1 MKRIISTI
9 FALVLLAS
17 MFVPQYA
24 VADKT
29 DEYNFLIG
37 VPQVVDNNVEVTYT
51 GKSWVDENG
60 NDKWEYKAKIHQAPI
75 YNDDGS
81 LVNCGFSYISPQPIY
96 DGYDEDEKVDS
107 YTQGYFEVRN
117 NVFYAKVEGT
127 KVTVTYQGETSTYD
141 PVVYIGSTGHT
152 AKSVTLVAVD
162 PTNSFYRNNILEWDY
177 GVCIRR
183 IRVIEGLI
191 QETFIFDKDPKGTVW
206 IKDNAQQTSG
216 YEWSIEPY
224 AYDADGNNVPVN
236 EYKQVSAKDMESAV
250 YPVTIDPTD
259 QFVTSASDGHLA
271 AFGQPFNTVWT
282 AVSANSISN
291 TGACFYIGMY
301 ESPSLYRWYLHR
313 GCVFFDTSAIPDSAT
328 ISAANV
334 SLYGFTDTST
344 TDFNISISNG
354 MSTYPHDPLEVGDY
368 SKTHYTGLG
377 SAGYSTAGFTTAG
390 YNNISLNASGI
401 GWIDISGTTK
411 FYVISYE
418 DYIGSDCGAS
428 GSEYVAVWAY
438 EKGAGYRPY
447 LEVTYSSARA
457 PTVTT
462 NPATYITTTGV
473 RFNGSLDADGGE
485 ACNVSFQ
492 YIPWYNTSWSD
503 VFAVTVDPTYVDSTL
518 TGFPVLVTG
527 DDAPDS
533 FWTTVNASGLDIVV
547 TDGNLTKLSRELV
560 SINTSAETMELYFN
574 ASSIDDTVE
583 THFYVWYG
591 GVAAESNDTATWD
604 ESFVGVWH
612 MNDLNTSA
620 ISDSTVNDFTGT
632 KKGANEPIEST
643 GSFGGDKSQDLD
655 GVDDFMTMGDVCE
668 FDYTDTFTLSAVVN
682 FNETSGNS
690 IVGKIKSSSSYIGY
704 DLFTYTGDGL
714 RLGVIYDYSPQTLEQ
729 RSADSRITA
738 GSWMHVAGAYD
749 GTNNA
754 SDADVYI
761 NGLNANDSQLNNT
774 INNSI
779 LNDYALTIGARNAG
793 GSNELNGS
801 ITEVRISDTNRSAS
815 WEKATYT
822 SLVLP
827 TTFYGVDDT
836 DAYSTTANQS
846 KNTGESWYNDETGL
860 TINTDYGVRAVATNS
875 LGETLGDWVLFD
887 TIVTLMPPT
896 NVSCSAGSNSITLSW
911 VKGGNTSN
919 TYIRY
924 KTGGY
929 PTGTSDGNII
939 ILQSGV
945 DYVHTGLTSGVS
957 YFYKMWGEAGGVYSA
972 TNTTI
977 MCTTTAGYSTA
988 TPVPLPTVDTSD
1000 WSDTPN
1006 GSVLEN
1012 NPLYGLGNQEADAIG
1027 VPHTTWWMLLA
1038 LGGLV
1043 VLGLFIYTR
1052 TRDTVATIAAIIIF
1066 GVIMA
1071 QAGFFP
1077 IWTMMIFGLVGIGF
1091 GWKGLR

>member
-301 ESPSLYRWYLHR
+301 ESPSLYRWYIHR
-313 GCVFFDTSAIPDSAT
+313 GCVFFDTSAIPDSVT

-604 ESFVGVWH
+604 ESF
-612 MNDLNTSA
+612 
-620 ISDSTVNDFTGT
+620 
-632 KKGANEPIEST
+632 
-643 GSFGGDKSQDLD
+643 
-655 GVDDFMTMGDVCE
+655 
-668 FDYTDTFTLSAVVN
+668 
-682 FNETSGNS
+682 
-690 IVGKIKSSSSYIGY
+690 
-704 DLFTYTGDGL
+704 
-714 RLGVIYDYSPQTLEQ
+714 
-729 RSADSRITA
+729 
-738 GSWMHVAGAYD
+738 
-749 GTNNA
+749 
-754 SDADVYI
+754 
-761 NGLNANDSQLNNT
+761 
-774 INNSI
+774 
-779 LNDYALTIGARNAG
+779 
-793 GSNELNGS
+793 
-801 ITEVRISDTNRSAS
+801 
-815 WEKATYT
+815 
-822 SLVLP
+822 
-827 TTFYGVDDT
+827 TFYGVDDT

>member
-271 AFGQPFNTVWT
+271 AFVQPFNTVWT

-291 TGACFYIGMY
+291 TGSCFYIGMY

-604 ESFVGVWH
+604 ESF
-612 MNDLNTSA
+612 
-620 ISDSTVNDFTGT
+620 
-632 KKGANEPIEST
+632 
-643 GSFGGDKSQDLD
+643 
-655 GVDDFMTMGDVCE
+655 
-668 FDYTDTFTLSAVVN
+668 
-682 FNETSGNS
+682 
-690 IVGKIKSSSSYIGY
+690 
-704 DLFTYTGDGL
+704 
-714 RLGVIYDYSPQTLEQ
+714 
-729 RSADSRITA
+729 
-738 GSWMHVAGAYD
+738 
-749 GTNNA
+749 
-754 SDADVYI
+754 
-761 NGLNANDSQLNNT
+761 
-774 INNSI
+774 
-779 LNDYALTIGARNAG
+779 
-793 GSNELNGS
+793 
-801 ITEVRISDTNRSAS
+801 
-815 WEKATYT
+815 
-822 SLVLP
+822 
-827 TTFYGVDDT
+827 TFYGVDDT

-919 TYIRY
+919 YIRY

>member
-291 TGACFYIGMY
+291 TGSCFYIGMY
-301 ESPSLYRWYLHR
+301 ESPSLYRWYIHR
-313 GCVFFDTSAIPDSAT
+313 GCVFFDTSAIPDSVT

-604 ESFVGVWH
+604 ESF
-612 MNDLNTSA
+612 
-620 ISDSTVNDFTGT
+620 
-632 KKGANEPIEST
+632 
-643 GSFGGDKSQDLD
+643 
-655 GVDDFMTMGDVCE
+655 
-668 FDYTDTFTLSAVVN
+668 
-682 FNETSGNS
+682 
-690 IVGKIKSSSSYIGY
+690 
-704 DLFTYTGDGL
+704 
-714 RLGVIYDYSPQTLEQ
+714 
-729 RSADSRITA
+729 
-738 GSWMHVAGAYD
+738 
-749 GTNNA
+749 
-754 SDADVYI
+754 
-761 NGLNANDSQLNNT
+761 
-774 INNSI
+774 
-779 LNDYALTIGARNAG
+779 
-793 GSNELNGS
+793 
-801 ITEVRISDTNRSAS
+801 
-815 WEKATYT
+815 
-822 SLVLP
+822 
-827 TTFYGVDDT
+827 TFYGVDDT

>member
-271 AFGQPFNTVWT
+271 AFVQPFNTVWT
-282 AVSANSISN
+282 AVSADSISN
-291 TGACFYIGMY
+291 TGSCFYIGMY
-301 ESPSLYRWYLHR
+301 ESPSLYRWYIHR
-313 GCVFFDTSAIPDSAT
+313 GCVFFDTSAIPDSVT

-604 ESFVGVWH
+604 ESF
-612 MNDLNTSA
+612 
-620 ISDSTVNDFTGT
+620 
-632 KKGANEPIEST
+632 
-643 GSFGGDKSQDLD
+643 
-655 GVDDFMTMGDVCE
+655 
-668 FDYTDTFTLSAVVN
+668 
-682 FNETSGNS
+682 
-690 IVGKIKSSSSYIGY
+690 
-704 DLFTYTGDGL
+704 
-714 RLGVIYDYSPQTLEQ
+714 
-729 RSADSRITA
+729 
-738 GSWMHVAGAYD
+738 
-749 GTNNA
+749 
-754 SDADVYI
+754 
-761 NGLNANDSQLNNT
+761 
-774 INNSI
+774 
-779 LNDYALTIGARNAG
+779 
-793 GSNELNGS
+793 
-801 ITEVRISDTNRSAS
+801 
-815 WEKATYT
+815 
-822 SLVLP
+822 
-827 TTFYGVDDT
+827 TFYGVDDT

-919 TYIRY
+919 YIRY